1 MAAGAKGVE
10 MACRIGLLPWRPAS
24 DVRLCGFDDLAR
36 TQAPRADPEAAD
48 AAVHHRADP
57 LQVRLEPAGGHVVRV
72 AEGLGEDRALVAHS
86 DALRHGSKSS
96 TDRKPGSLQ

>member
-48 AAVHHRADP
+48 AAVHHRTDP
-57 LQVRLEPAGGHVVRV
+57 LQVRLEPAGGHVVRIADV
-72 AEGLGEDRALVAHS
+72 LAADLAPICAFA
-86 DALRHGSKSS
+86 ALRPVSSVTSRRKSAYV
-96 TDRKPGSLQ
+96 